1 VSNNKKVNQ
10 LTFSECKEI
19 LEKLNKHQNSKYYR
33 DVLHRFEVLLPKSK
47 PYTPKNND

>member
-1 VSNNKKVNQ
+1 VSNKKKVNQ

-19 LEKLNKHQNSKYYR
+19 LEKLDKHQNSKYYR

-47 PYTPKNND
+47 PYTTKNND

>member
-1 VSNNKKVNQ
+1 VSNKKKVNQ

-19 LEKLNKHQNSKYYR
+19 LEKLDKHQNSKYYR

>member
-1 VSNNKKVNQ
+1 VSNKKKVNQ

-19 LEKLNKHQNSKYYR
+19 LEKLDKHQNSKYYR

-47 PYTPKNND
+47 PYTLKNND